1 MQVSVEST
9 GDLERRMRVEV
20 PAEDIEKEIETRLRS
35 YGKNAKIKGFRP
47 GKVPMKVIRQQY
59 GSQVRAEVVNE
70 LMRSSFAQA
79 VTQEQLR
86 PAGGPTIEPDGEGE
100 GLAYVATFEVYPEFE
115 LHGLDSLA
123 VELVAA
129 NVEDEDVERV
139 LENLREQ
146 RAEWNAVERAAVEGD
161 RLTVNFK
168 GTLDGEAVEGAEGE
182 GHSFTLGGGQMLDGF
197 EAGLS
202 GASAGEHKT
211 FPVDF
216 PEDYR
221 AEELAGKTLQFE
233 ADVTEVAEKS
243 LPEIDDDFCLAYGIT
258 EGGVE
263 TLRKDVRENM
273 TREMERKSR
282 ADLKVRLLDALAL
295 ANPVQVPH
303 SLVQEEIQRMLED
316 MKQRHN
322 LTDDQLPEP
331 DKLEP
336 QAQKRVLLG
345 LLVNEVI
352 RSKALRA
359 DPERVEARLVE
370 LASEYPDA
378 DQVVRASRGN
388 ADIMRSIESYVL
400 EEQVVDVLLESATVN
415 ERTVPFNEL
424 MQG

>member
-20 PAEDIEKEIETRLRS
+20 PPEDIEKEIETRLRS
-35 YGKNAKIKGFRP
+35 YGRNAKIKGFRP

-59 GSQVRAEVVNE
+59 GSQVRAEVVND
-70 LMRSSFAQA
+70 LMRSSFAEA
-79 VTQEQLR
+79 VTKEQLR

-100 GLAYVATFEVYPEFE
+100 GLAYVATFEVYPEIE
-115 LHGLDSLA
+115 LHGLESLA
-123 VELVAA
+123 VEGVTAT
-129 NVEDEDVERV
+129 VEDADVERV
-139 LENLREQ
+139 LQNLREQ
-146 RAEWNAVERAAVEGD
+146 RAEWNAVERSAGEGD

-182 GHSFTLGGGQMLDGF
+182 DHTFVLGGGQMLDGF
-197 EAGLS
+197 EAGLT
-202 GASAGEHKT
+202 GAAAGEDRS

-216 PEDYR
+216 PGDYR

-233 ADVTEVAEKS
+233 AQVTEVAEQS

-263 TLRKDVRENM
+263 TLRSDVRDNM
-273 TREMERKSR
+273 TREMEKKSR
-282 ADLKVRLLDALAL
+282 GDLKMRLLDALAL
-295 ANPVQVPH
+295 ANPVQVPQ

-316 MKQRHN
+316 MKERHH
-322 LTDDQLPEP
+322 LSDEQLPEP
-331 DKLEP
+331 DKLQP
-336 QAQKRVLLG
+336 QAQKRVQLG

-352 RSKALRA
+352 RAKELRA
-359 DPERVEARLVE
+359 DPARVEARLQE
-370 LASEYPDA
+370 LAAEYPDA

-388 ADIMRSIESYVL
+388 PDIMRSIESYVL
-400 EEQVVDVLLESATVN
+400 EEQVVDTLLETATVN

>member
-59 GSQVRAEVVNE
+59 GSQVRAEVVND
-70 LMRSSFAQA
+70 LMRSSFAEA
-79 VTQEQLR
+79 VTKEQLR

-100 GLAYVATFEVYPEFE
+100 GLAYVATFEVYPEIE
-115 LHGLDSLA
+115 LHGLETLA
-123 VELVAA
+123 VEGVTAT
-129 NVEDEDVERV
+129 VEDADIDRV
-139 LENLREQ
+139 LQNLREQ
-146 RAEWNAVERAAVEGD
+146 RAEWNTVERAGGEGD

-168 GTLDGEAVEGAEGE
+168 GTLDGEPVEGAEGE
-182 GHSFTLGGGQMLDGF
+182 GHSFVLGGGQMLDGF
-197 EAGLS
+197 EAGLT
-202 GASAGEHKT
+202 GAAAGEQRT

-233 ADVTEVAEKS
+233 AEVTEVAEQA

-263 TLRKDVRENM
+263 TLRQDVRENM
-273 TREMERKSR
+273 TREMEKKSR
-282 ADLKVRLLDALAL
+282 GDLKMRLLDALAL
-295 ANPVQVPH
+295 ANPVQVPQ
-303 SLVQEEIQRMLED
+303 SLVSEEIQRMLED
-316 MKQRHN
+316 MKQRHH
-322 LTDDQLPEP
+322 LSDDQLPEAE
-331 DKLEP
+331 KLEP
-336 QAQKRVLLG
+336 QAQKRVQLG

-352 RSKALRA
+352 RSKELRA
-359 DPERVEARLVE
+359 DPARVEARLQE

-388 ADIMRSIESYVL
+388 PDIMRSIESYVL
-400 EEQVVDVLLESATVN
+400 EEQVVDTLLETATVN